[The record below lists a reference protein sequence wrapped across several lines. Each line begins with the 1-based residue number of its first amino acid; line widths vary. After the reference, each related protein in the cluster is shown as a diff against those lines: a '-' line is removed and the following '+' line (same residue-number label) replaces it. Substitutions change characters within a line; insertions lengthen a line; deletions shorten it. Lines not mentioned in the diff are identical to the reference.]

1 MPVLLHQDFLPDLKD
16 HILSR
21 LLDVDIDHSFTD
33 DERDGLQI
41 VGNQLYHHG
50 TLRVN
55 YTTYDMRR
63 NQDSINPKTHPDILM
78 LAPSSQLPHPYLYG
92 RVIGIYHVDIIHA
105 NLSPHSQRIE
115 FLHVRFFQVDEGF
128 QGGFK
133 SRRFYR
139 LSFAKA
145 DDAGAFGFV
154 DPARV
159 IRGIHIIPAFAYP
172 ITDELLGESIARV
185 YTDVDAAGSDWK
197 YYYVNM

>member
-1 MPVLLHQDFLPDLKD
+1 MKD

-21 LLDVDIDHSFTD
+21 LSDVDFERSFTD

-55 YTTYDMRR
+55 FTTYDMRR

-78 LAPSSQLPHPYLYG
+78 LAPSSSPGPQLPHPYLYG

-105 NLSPHSQRIE
+105 DLSPHSRRID
-115 FLHVRFFQVDEGF
+115 FLHVRFFQIDEGF

-139 LSFAKA
+139 LSFVKA
-145 DDAGAFGFV
+145 DDADAFGFV

-159 IRGIHIIPAFAYP
+159 IRGIHIIPAFAYST
-172 ITDELLGESIARV
+172 TDELLGESIARV
-185 YTDVDAAGSDWK
+185 YTDVDVAGSDWK